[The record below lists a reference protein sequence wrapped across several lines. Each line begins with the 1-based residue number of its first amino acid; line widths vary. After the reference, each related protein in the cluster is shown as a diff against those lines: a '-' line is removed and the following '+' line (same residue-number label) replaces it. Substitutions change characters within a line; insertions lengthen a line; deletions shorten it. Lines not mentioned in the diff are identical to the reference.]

1 MASAA
6 EKGQSE
12 GWMDRLLR
20 GEHQVFA
27 EFVDKY
33 KELVFI
39 CCRTLGLKGHEAE
52 DVASET
58 FLAVY
63 NGLSRYKG
71 QSSLSTWLW
80 RIAYHQ
86 GVNYLRKNKK
96 CRQLPAEPD
105 TPFADSEN
113 TQTSAQAERK
123 KEEAELVWQ
132 AVEQLPRLWAITVVL
147 FYREGKSISEIA
159 KIIKVR
165 QNTVKTYLFRA
176 RLKLKELLADV
187 LGENTDDNG

>member
-1 MASAA
+1 LASAA
-6 EKGQSE
+6 EKEQSE

-20 GEHQVFA
+20 GEHQAFA

-52 DVASET
+52 DAASET

-80 RIAYHQ
+80 RIAYRQ

-96 CRQLPAEPD
+96 CRQPLAGPD
-105 TPFADSEN
+105 TPFADSED

-159 KIIKVR
+159 KIIKIR

-187 LGENTDDNG
+187 LGENTDDNE